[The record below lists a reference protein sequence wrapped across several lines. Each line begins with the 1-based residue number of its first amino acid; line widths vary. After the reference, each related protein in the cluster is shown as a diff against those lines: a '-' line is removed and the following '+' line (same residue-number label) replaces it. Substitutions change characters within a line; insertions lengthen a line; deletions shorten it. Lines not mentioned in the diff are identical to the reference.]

1 MFLSLSYDYTNEKA
15 EGHETMSN
23 HLRKITMAT
32 IQNDLIT
39 LRVNDAGQIEH
50 LSMKGGPN
58 VIARPTG
65 LFRAI
70 LKTGENWE
78 DVVFADRQ
86 WLNVSVSGHSVL
98 ISCDKLRT
106 RDGERGIAL
115 RLTIRLEGDRL
126 VFESMVSNSS
136 ESTLNEWIYP
146 CLGTIDTLSGGKP
159 DLLYPKHL
167 GEKIK
172 NISEYLRGR
181 TDRDATHEISHAYPC
196 PLSMQWMLLEDS
208 GTCLYLSGRD
218 TLFYTSALR
227 ARGSKEGGVTLEM
240 NKMAFVKPGETW
252 ECPAYLAWLYEG
264 SWMQGAREYALWAAS
279 WRTPV
284 TPRDWVKKMNGCF
297 LVINRQQYGDEN
309 WPYDTLPALYDFAKA
324 HGFDTLG
331 LYGWYQ
337 NGHDGSRP
345 GPKVSLSLGGE
356 KTLKENIKKVQ
367 GKGGRV
373 TLYFQG
379 RLMDTGSDFY
389 RETGRKI
396 ESKTRWGTPYYEYD
410 DKYCH
415 SDYLHYFSKK
425 PFAAVCPSCEE
436 WHELMARHAD
446 WVYSLGA
453 DAILYDHLGGMTPYP
468 CFDESH
474 PHLMDKPSLSHAQ
487 GRLRVHKKIREQAER
502 SETCA
507 YMTGNVTDAHSQFPD
522 CLYCAG
528 SFPGIKGTGTSLPVA
543 GDAALGN
550 TESPG
555 PMIMPDLFR
564 FTFPQTLITIRNP
577 NPSVSRR
584 LANFALLYGFKLEME
599 LRNFT
604 DKEFILDDEGNEDRL
619 YSRQLARLRSAH
631 GDYLLEGRFLA
642 QESLSNGNE
651 QVKAALFE
659 RADGC
664 KAAVLWNDTDEDQ
677 PVSLSLEGAR
687 WNSWASPEE
696 EGSGIPALIKPQGA
710 MLIYEA

>member
-1 MFLSLSYDYTNEKA
+1 
-15 EGHETMSN
+15 MSN
-23 HLRKITMAT
+23 RLRKITKAT

-39 LRVNDAGQIEH
+39 LSVNEAGQIEH

-86 WLNVSVSGHSVL
+86 KLKVSVSGHSVL

-106 RDGERGIAL
+106 RDGERGTAL
-115 RLTIRLEGDRL
+115 RLTIRLEEDRL
-126 VFESMVSNSS
+126 VFESRVSNSS

-167 GEKIK
+167 GERIK
-172 NISEYLRGR
+172 HIGDYLKGMTGR
-181 TDRDATHEISHAYPC
+181 EALHEISDSYPG

-218 TLFYTSALR
+218 TLFYTSAMR
-227 ARGSKEGGVTLEM
+227 AKGSKEGGVTLEM

-284 TPRDWVKKMNGCF
+284 TPKEWVKKMNGYF
-297 LVINRQQYGDEN
+297 LVINKQQYGDEN

-331 LYGWYQ
+331 LFGWYHS
-337 NGHDGSRP
+337 GHDNRYP
-345 GPKVSLSLGGE
+345 DLEVSPSMGGE
-356 KTLKENIKKVQ
+356 KTLKDNIKKVQ
-367 GKGGRV
+367 EKGGHV
-373 TLYFQG
+373 TLYYQG
-379 RLMDTGSDFY
+379 HLMDVGSDYY
-389 RETGRKI
+389 RETGHLL
-396 ESKTRWGTPYYEYD
+396 EGKTRWGTPYYEYY

-425 PFAAVCPSCEE
+425 PFATICPSCGE
-436 WHELMARHAD
+436 WHELMARRAD
-446 WVYSLGA
+446 WIHSLGA
-453 DAILYDHLGGMTPYP
+453 DGILYDQIGGMPPYP

-474 PHLMDKPSLSHAQ
+474 PHLMNKPSLSHAQ
-487 GRLRVHKKIREQAER
+487 GRVQLHKRIREQVDSHENY
-502 SETCA
+502 A
-507 YMTGNVTDAHSQFPD
+507 YMTEHVTDVHSQFLD
-522 CLYCAG
+522 CLHGIG
-528 SFPGIKGTGTSLPVA
+528 SFPGAKGTSAAVPGIGTRGAVHRGADGS
-543 GDAALGN
+543 
-550 TESPG
+550 G
-555 PMIMPDLFR
+555 PLMMPEMFR

-584 LANFALLYGFKLEME
+584 FANYALLYGYKLEME
-599 LRNFT
+599 LRYFT
-604 DKEFILDDEGNEDRL
+604 DKEYILDNEGEEDRI
-619 YSRQLARLRSAH
+619 YSKKLARLRSTH

-642 QESLSNGNE
+642 QEGLINSNE

-664 KAAVLWNDTDEDQ
+664 RAAVLWNDTDEDQ

-687 WNSWASPEE
+687 WNSWASPEG
-696 EGSGIPALIKPQGA
+696 EGSGIPAFIKPQGA